1 MIDGQTSIHKLIYY
15 LPPSEC
21 TGSTIICSIICR
33 YLVALK
39 LRGKESPWNAGDMV
53 WISPGGR
60 SPWRRAWQPIPI
72 FLPGEF
78 QGQRS
83 LKGYVWPI
91 GSQRVG
97 HDYRINSHCTGS
109 PAPPTNHTMWI
120 LLLLFPSFTW
130 WGRKNLMEWK
140 TLKIQFQLLQSI
152 KRIYEMMFCNK
163 TMELQIHALTH
174 AHINTQ
180 LVETRKT
187 YFFFQF
193 KFTECQRGPQIG
205 STAVKIWSFQSSS
218 QPPNYI
224 HNFKVTIATCA
235 LKQA

>member
-140 TLKIQFQLLQSI
+140 TLKIQFQLLQSTNMFMRWCSVI
-152 KRIYEMMFCNK
+152 K
-163 TMELQIHALTH
+163 
-174 AHINTQ
+174 
-180 LVETRKT
+180 
-187 YFFFQF
+187 
-193 KFTECQRGPQIG
+193 P
-205 STAVKIWSFQSSS
+205 W
-218 QPPNYI
+218 NYRSM
-224 HNFKVTIATCA
+224 HSHM
-235 LKQA
+235 QM